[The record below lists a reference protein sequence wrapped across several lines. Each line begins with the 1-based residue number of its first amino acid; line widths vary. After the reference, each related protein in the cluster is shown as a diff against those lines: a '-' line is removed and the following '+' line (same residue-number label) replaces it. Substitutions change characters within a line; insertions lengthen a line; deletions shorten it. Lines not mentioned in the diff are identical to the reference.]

1 MHIVKCKR
9 ISSVGFRHDRILILS
24 THNLYMVGTK
34 GATKKFPINELK
46 YLVKSLTSYEVLL
59 YFEQNYDTRFILDS
73 RDELIAYL
81 NLRFA
86 QLCPKKHLRMY
97 GAPEENLKKYK
108 ASKHRKSSQ
117 GYVFDTEP
125 P

>member
-1 MHIVKCKR
+1 
-9 ISSVGFRHDRILILS
+9 
-24 THNLYMVGTK
+24 MVGTK

-86 QLCPKKHLRMY
+86 
-97 GAPEENLKKYK
+97 
-108 ASKHRKSSQ
+108 
-117 GYVFDTEP
+117 
-125 P
+125 